1 MVSRSN
7 DADATDGIESTDAAG
22 PTDVAELVGEGSD
35 ERRPTSRRRAL
46 GMGSVAGL
54 IATVVMTAFRMPISH
69 SLPPTGPFWAKYVGG
84 GDPDQYVW
92 EALALHLFYGTA
104 GGAAFGLA
112 VSRTLDGADSEIG
125 RERRASAFGV
135 AYGLLLSAFG
145 KRVLLERMLD
155 TDLDPDE
162 ALMFHLGHV
171 VYGLTLGAWFGSNA

>member
-1 MVSRSN
+1 MVSRSH
-7 DADATDGIESTDAAG
+7 DADATERTDA
-22 PTDVAELVGEGSD
+22 TEFIREGSD

-46 GMGSVAGL
+46 SLGAVAGL

-92 EALALHLFYGTA
+92 EALALHLFYGTS

-125 RERRASAFGV
+125 RERRATALGV
-135 AYGLLLSAFG
+135 AYGLVLSAFG
-145 KRVLLERMLD
+145 KRVLLERMLEM
-155 TDLDPDE
+155 DLDPDE
-162 ALMFHLGHV
+162 SLMFHLGHV